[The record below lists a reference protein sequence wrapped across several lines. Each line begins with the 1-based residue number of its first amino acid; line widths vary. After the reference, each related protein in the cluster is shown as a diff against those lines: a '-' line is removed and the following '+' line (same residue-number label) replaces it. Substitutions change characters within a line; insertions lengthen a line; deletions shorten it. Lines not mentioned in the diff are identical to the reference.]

1 MDMNERRHLLDE
13 KSKINKRKRNL
24 VKKAHELAVYGNL
37 KVCLVIKD
45 DRLNTLQEFA
55 SHASFTVEQIH

>member
-1 MDMNERRHLLDE
+1 METNAQKHVFVE

-24 VKKAHELAVYGNL
+24 VKKAHEAAVYGNL

-45 DRLNTLQEFA
+45 DRLNTL
-55 SHASFTVEQIH
+55 